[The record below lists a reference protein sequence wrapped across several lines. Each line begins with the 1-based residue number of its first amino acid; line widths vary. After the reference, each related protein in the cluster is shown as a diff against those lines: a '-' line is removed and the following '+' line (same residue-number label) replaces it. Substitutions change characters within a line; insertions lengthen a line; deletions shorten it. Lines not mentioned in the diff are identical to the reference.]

1 MTMVDSSETALL
13 AGPTRADDPKTSQ
26 IVEVARKH
34 GVSPFRQLRE
44 MVTLR
49 LSRAKLEF
57 SEYYACGAFDPAIP
71 MERKKDFVGETSSRR
86 INDRL
91 SPLKLSVNR
100 GFIRDKVL
108 YTALVS
114 RMGFRTTHTQA
125 VVHGTRGFGDLM
137 ALRSAAQVRKFL
149 LESANYPLFG
159 KPCEGSG
166 SIGSALILG
175 VDRDAD
181 TLSLGNGREIELGK
195 FCEEVVRDY
204 PEGFI
209 FQDALKQDP
218 KMEAVTGKAV
228 GTVRVVTLR
237 DTETPRVFYSV
248 WKLPSPSAMSDNFWQ
263 AGSMI
268 AALDAETGQIQ
279 KVRRGTG
286 LGTEWI
292 ENHPVSGIRFEGFQI
307 PHWDAVRDM
316 TVRAH
321 ALFPEFGVIGWDIGV
336 TPDGPAI
343 IEANANPL
351 HSLWQV
357 ANARGFDNPE
367 FTPALDSASE
377 LSRKMH
383 KESVLL
389 HNARILAKKRKG

>member
-1 MTMVDSSETALL
+1 MTMVESGGKALL
-13 AGPTRADDPKTSQ
+13 EGPSRTEDPKTSQ

-44 MVTLR
+44 MLTLR
-49 LSRAKLEF
+49 FSRAKLEF
-57 SEYYACGAFDPAIP
+57 GEYYACGAFDPAIP
-71 MERKKDFVGETSSRR
+71 MERKKDFVGETSSRL

-114 RMGFRTTHTQA
+114 QMGFRTTHTQA
-125 VVHGTRGFGDLM
+125 VVHATRGFGDLIT
-137 ALRSAAQVRKFL
+137 LRTVERVRKFL
-149 LESANYPLFG
+149 VETAKYPLFG
-159 KPCEGSG
+159 KPCEGCG

-175 VDRDAD
+175 VDSDAE
-181 TLSLGNGREIELGK
+181 TLSLGNGREIDLGK

-209 FQDALKQDP
+209 FQDALGQDP
-218 KMEAVTGKAV
+218 KIEAVTGKAV

-248 WKLPSPSAMSDNFWQ
+248 WKLPSPAAMSDNFWQ

-268 AALDAETGQIQ
+268 AALDSDTGQIQ

-286 LGTEWI
+286 LEAEWI
-292 ENHPVSGIRFEGFQI
+292 EKHPVSGIKFEGFRI
-307 PHWDAVRDM
+307 PYWDKVRVL
-316 TVRAH
+316 TERAH
-321 ALFPEFGVIGWDIGV
+321 ALFPEFGVIGWDIGI

-343 IEANANPL
+343 VEANPNPL
-351 HSLWQV
+351 HALWQV
-357 ANARGFDNPE
+357 ANGRGFNNPE
-367 FTPALDSASE
+367 FAPPLDAASD
-377 LSRKMH
+377 LSSKIH
-383 KESVLL
+383 KESVAL
-389 HNARILAKKRKG
+389 HNARLLSKKRKG